1 MASVRKEYQVYIGK
15 NVPVYRWLNKKF
27 MVYGHI
33 LVGIQKPFR
42 SDIKD
47 NVSALYMSRVYVA
60 THGVLVS

>member
-15 NVPVYRWLNKKF
+15 NVPDYRWLNKKF

-33 LVGIQKPFR
+33 LLGIQKPFR

-47 NVSALYMSRVYVA
+47 NVSTLHMA
-60 THGVLVS
+60 